1 MTDEKDETKK
11 QPQAGITPAPKKAPK
26 KARGGRAGIVALL
39 LALIALAASGAALYT
54 LYQFRH
60 QAAGRSAAVDQLA
73 SRLDDLDQSVAAL
86 DAQRSGLGDRIKQ
99 LQQSQ
104 QQMHDSLQALYSK
117 QQRDNVDWAVAEIEH
132 LMIIAVHSLTLQK
145 DVGTALA
152 ALQAADDRIRNLGDP
167 GLLPVRR
174 QLTSDINA
182 LRSVNDVDISGLS
195 LFLSDLVN
203 RVEELPLKEQPPG
216 VGDIGPGEQN
226 AAPEPAAPAWK
237 RLLVGVWQEL
247 KSLVVITRTD
257 KGGAALLLP
266 EEKYFLYQNLR
277 LQLESA
283 REAVFRRDTENFHAS
298 IDIVLQWLRKYFDV
312 SNTAVRNIM
321 DSLEKMRKV
330 NLDRDL
336 PDISSSLESLHAYI
350 KEQADRSIPGAQG
363 ESAP

>member
-1 MTDEKDETKK
+1 MTEKQDQAQQ
-11 QPQAGITPAPKKAPK
+11 QPEALPKPAKSGTA
-26 KARGGRAGIVALL
+26 KARGRLPGIAAVV
-39 LALIALAASGAALYT
+39 LALAALAASGAALYT
-54 LYQFRH
+54 LYQFRQ
-60 QAAGRSAAVDQLA
+60 QAAARGAAVD
-73 SRLDDLDQSVAAL
+73 RLDTRLGSLQQSLAAL
-86 DAQRSGLGDRIKQ
+86 QRGRSQ
-99 LQQSQ
+99 LEQRLEQLRQSQ
-104 QQMHDSLQALYSK
+104 QQMHDSLQSLYRK
-117 QQRDNVDWAVAEIEH
+117 QERDSTDWAVAEIEH

-182 LRSVNDVDISGLS
+182 LRAVNDVDISGLS
-195 LFLSDLVN
+195 LFLSDLVT
-203 RVEELPLKEQPPG
+203 RVEDLPLREQETG
-216 VGDIGPGEQN
+216 AAGN
-226 AAPEPAAPAWK
+226 ATAAETAPDRPAWK
-237 RLLVGVWQEL
+237 RLLLGVWHEL

-298 IDIVLQWLRKYFDV
+298 IDIVLRWLRQYFDM
-312 SNTAVRNIM
+312 SSTAVGNII

-330 NLDRDL
+330 NLDQEL

-350 KEQADRSIPGAQG
+350 KEKSGGSVSRG